1 MLSFTDSLSCTHTGG
16 KRLPAY
22 PAGSDL
28 YDPNSQFTT
37 GYCKLTVSLFIYGY
51 FFLAVTGNF
60 VPYFSLVFCAYLHNF
75 ISVFTVR
82 DQKGQAGMR
91 MGFIPFTGEA
101 DCIGVI
107 ESLAVRR
114 GHIFYGRPIKYPGSD
129 GEEIAFF

>member
-82 DQKGQAGMR
+82 GSEGQAGA

-107 ESLAVRR
+107 EIV
-114 GHIFYGRPIKYPGSD
+114 
-129 GEEIAFF
+129 